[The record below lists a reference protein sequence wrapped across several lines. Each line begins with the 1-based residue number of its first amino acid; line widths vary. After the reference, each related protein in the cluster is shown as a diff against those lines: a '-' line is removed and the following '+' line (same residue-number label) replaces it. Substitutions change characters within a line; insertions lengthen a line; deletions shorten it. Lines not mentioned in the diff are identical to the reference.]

1 MESLHVRVNKSVEVH
16 VERLNA
22 IERALRWVP
31 QSANRLA
38 GNPDPEPK
46 LTADLLDGKY
56 KIPGNQNSVIDQHI
70 LVSDRHVGDYVLRGT
85 DGWEGRM
92 THAVVMS
99 SFLEE
104 VMLKAEPTTFVGSDI
119 VDLIEIAATSATPE
133 ALHHTDLPSPRGFMY
148 FERPIVTTL
157 HPSEFDEEGEDWTI
171 GIRAIGWNDTNT
183 VVDIDG
189 TGTGGILLYI
199 YTDFGCVRYISNQE
213 VDTVYPDN
221 LLVLLDCQGWAYGQ
235 KWREGTE
242 GEKTTVMKLGERR
255 VGEEIIATSDIIFTR
270 KFITTIFRFM
280 WQELLVTEPSV
291 GLTRAFKR
299 NAKRITGHDDPLCI
313 LKLRRHSTGGSGD
326 GEGSR
331 LDYRTIVR
339 GHWRNQWYPS
349 LGASGDPDSHRLI
362 WIDPHVRGPEDA
374 PWSRKRKA
382 TALVR

>member
-31 QSANRLA
+31 QSANRLS
-38 GNPDPEPK
+38 GIPDPEPK
-46 LTADLLDGKY
+46 LTDALLAGKY
-56 KIPGNQNSVIDQHI
+56 RIPEARNSVIDQHI
-70 LVSDRHVGDYVLRGT
+70 MVSDRHVADYIQRDT
-85 DGWEGRM
+85 DGWQGRM

-119 VDLIEIAATSATPE
+119 VELIEIAASSASPE
-133 ALHHTDLPSPRGFMY
+133 ALHYTDLPSPRGFMY
-148 FERPIVTTL
+148 FERPIISTIK
-157 HPSEFDEEGEDWTI
+157 PDEYSEEGVPVNI

-189 TGTGGILLYI
+189 TGSGGILLYI
-199 YTDFGCVRYISNQE
+199 YTDFGCIRYITNE
-213 VDTVYPDN
+213 EIDTAYPDN
-221 LLVLLDCQGWAYGQ
+221 VLALIDCQGWAYGQ
-235 KWREGTE
+235 KWREGRE
-242 GEKTTVMKLGERR
+242 GETTTIMTIGEK
-255 VGEEIIATSDIIFTR
+255 VDDEVIATSDVIFTR

-280 WQELLVTEPSV
+280 WQELLVAEPSV

-374 PWSRKRKA
+374 PWSRKKKA